1 MSASGKNWNAV
12 TVPCVR
18 KANSTMCGIC
28 GIIGEDDGDVLQ
40 RMLQRLVH
48 RGPDEEGIYRQPG
61 AALGARRLRVID
73 PEGGHQ
79 PVHNENRTVWAV
91 MNGEIYNYREL
102 RRDLMSKGHQL
113 STRSDTEVLV
123 HLYEEEGFEAFCRLR
138 GMFAVALWDQERR
151 IAWLIR
157 DRLGIKPLYYA
168 IRPSEAG
175 VGTRVVFSSEI
186 PSLLEAVPNWRLRPE
201 SIAEYVMQL
210 YVPGPDTTIAG
221 VHQLRPGQ
229 AMKISGGQ
237 VELLRYYSPDDDLR
251 SSQSWT
257 INETAKDVLQ
267 TFEET
272 VNAHLVSDVPLG
284 LFLSGGLDSA
294 SLLAIMAKSQN
305 GPIKTFSIGYE
316 HPSDQSFN
324 ELESARFLATHFKT
338 THVET
343 ILRPDAVSLISKV
356 VAGMGEP
363 FADASAIPTYLVSE
377 VARQT
382 VTVALSGI
390 GGDELF
396 GGYPRYLGLRTAA
409 HYQYLPQRIRE
420 RVATWSHHLYGHE
433 TSRDQ
438 AGRLK
443 RFLQDG
449 HLSLQEQYRRWTTFI
464 PAEWSG
470 TLWGER
476 LEAMFAG
483 DRPLGPTDMLF
494 DQWPSSD
501 PASCAMG
508 VDLQSYLPDDLLRMA
523 DRMSM
528 VHSLELRVPFCDH
541 RLLAAALRIPS
552 RVRFTG
558 WQLKGFMRRMLRGL
572 LPDQILRAPKQG
584 FMVPMARW
592 LREDLHEMV
601 HDLLADDVI
610 RKRGYVKPAYVRW
623 LLDEHESRRRN
634 FSDQLYALIVLELWH
649 QGLSVSASDR
659 TTVTAIS

>member
-1 MSASGKNWNAV
+1 
-12 TVPCVR
+12 
-18 KANSTMCGIC
+18 MCGIC

-48 RGPDEEGIYRQPG
+48 RGPDEAGIYRQSG
-61 AALGARRLRVID
+61 AALGVRRLRVID

-79 PVHNENRTVWAV
+79 PVHNENRTVWVV

-102 RRDLMSKGHQL
+102 RHDLLSKGHQL

-123 HLYEEEGFEAFCRLR
+123 HLYEEEGFEAFRRLR

-186 PSLLEAVPNWRLRPE
+186 PSLLEAVPDWRIRPE

-229 AMKISGGQ
+229 AMKISGGR
-237 VELLRYYSPDDDLR
+237 VELLRYYSPDEDLR

-257 INETAKDVLQ
+257 INEAAKDVLQ

-272 VNAHLVSDVPLG
+272 VNAHLVSDVPWG

-294 SLLAIMAKSQN
+294 SLLAIMAKSQS

-316 HPSDQSFN
+316 HPSDQSFS
-324 ELESARFLATHFKT
+324 ELGSARFLATHFKT
-338 THVET
+338 THAET

-363 FADASAIPTYLVSE
+363 FADSSAIPTYLVSE
-377 VARQT
+377 IARQT

-409 HYQYLPQRIRE
+409 HYQYLPRRLRE
-420 RVATWSHHLYGHE
+420 RVATWSHHLDEQE

-464 PAEWSG
+464 PAEWNG

-476 LEAMFAG
+476 LEPMFAG

-501 PASCAMG
+501 PANRAMG

-552 RVRFTG
+552 RIRFTG

-601 HDLLADDVI
+601 YDLLADDVI

-649 QGLSVSASDR
+649 QGLPVSASDR
-659 TTVTAIS
+659 TTVAATS